1 MECILKKG
9 EVMSLTAAAHHLI
22 RVNEGYVWLTGSEDP
37 RDYVLN
43 RGGSFD
49 TNGKGTLVME
59 ALTDSAFCLGYL
71 HAVPA
76 STAAP
81 MVFLAPP
88 SLRTRQS
95 IIKIWVAERLQK
107 AVIDQ

>member
-1 MECILKKG
+1 M
-9 EVMSLTAAAHHLI
+9 
-22 RVNEGYVWLTGSEDP
+22 VNEGYVWLTGSEDP

-43 RGGSFD
+43 RGD

-59 ALTDSAFCLGYL
+59 ALTDSAFCIGCL

-81 MVFLAPP
+81 MGFLAPP

-107 AVIDQ
+107 AATDK